1 MNSWM
6 AITISVF
13 FGFVVAFFSG
23 FVAIPWLHKKQSGQ
37 VIPVSHAFRKRNY
50 TPTMGGILIA
60 AGVAVS
66 LSVVL
71 VTDKLLG
78 GDIVAEGIVDSDTEK
93 AKLFSSILMAFS
105 FGFIGF
111 FDDYIKA
118 SGKRS
123 FGLSI
128 RQRALMEI
136 IVITGYLW
144 SLHMTGA
151 TYISVPFA
159 GNADTG
165 LFFWLAGPAIMYI
178 TMHSVRLSDS
188 TDGLCSAS
196 TAVFVVSVAVIALA
210 KGLFGAGL
218 LCSAAAGVLAGF
230 FIWNVYPSKVRLGST
245 GSMLLGGLI
254 IAAAYCVNMPWIIAL
269 SGIGFMAEAVTYA
282 MHIFR
287 YKTSG
292 GKKLLKR
299 APLNLHLE
307 ECGWK
312 ANRIVAAFS
321 AMNITGS
328 LIAIL
333 LVLAGRPE

>member
-1 MNSWM
+1 MNSWI

-13 FGFVVAFFSG
+13 FGFIVTFFSG
-23 FVAIPWLHKKQSGQ
+23 FVVIPWLHKKQSGQ

-60 AGVAVS
+60 AGIAVT

-78 GDIVAEGIVDSDTEK
+78 GDIVSVGIVDSDTEK
-93 AKLFSSILMAFS
+93 IKLFSGILMAFS
-105 FGFIGF
+105 YAFIGF

-128 RQRALMEI
+128 KQRALMEI

-144 SLHMTGA
+144 SLNMTGA

-165 LFFWLAGPAIMYI
+165 LFFWVIGPAVMYI

-188 TDGLCSAS
+188 TDGLCAAS
-196 TAVFVVSVAVIALA
+196 GVVFAFSGVVIALV
-210 KGLFGAGL
+210 KGFFGAGL
-218 LCSAAAGVLAGF
+218 LCSAAAGVLAAF
-230 FIWNVYPSKVRLGST
+230 LVWNVYPSRVRSGSS
-245 GSMLLGGLI
+245 GSMLIGGII
-254 IAAAYCVNMPWIIAL
+254 IATAYCVNMPWIIAL
-269 SGIGFMAEAVTYA
+269 SGIGYMAEAVAYA
-282 MHIFR
+282 MHIIR

-292 GKKLLKR
+292 GKRLLR
-299 APLNLHLE
+299 RVPLNLHFE

-312 ANRIVAAFS
+312 AGRIITAFS

-328 LIAIL
+328 VIAIL